1 MHHNPVHRDSMRR
14 TPRRSAVLFA
24 GMVLLAVAR
33 PADAQ
38 APISILA
45 GMSASASSLRDSIV
59 AMARAQIGTRYRH
72 GGASPQRGFDCSGLV
87 QYVMARFQM
96 ILPRTAKQQAALGV
110 VVERDTSLLRP
121 GDLLTFASNDHA
133 SVSHIGIYVGGGHFV
148 HASSVAGRVIESP
161 LNRAPA
167 PKIKL
172 WRGVARVPWMADV
185 PPTAVGS
192 LPAPER

>member
-1 MHHNPVHRDSMRR
+1 MHRHRKHRDSMRR
-14 TPRRSAVLFA
+14 AACRSAVLVVA
-24 GMVLLAVAR
+24 MLLLGTAR
-33 PADAQ
+33 PAAAQ
-38 APISILA
+38 APIPILA

-59 AMARAQIGTRYRH
+59 ALARAQIGTRYRH
-72 GGASPQRGFDCSGLV
+72 GGATPQRGFDCSGLV

-110 VVERDTSLLRP
+110 PVDRDTSLLRP
-121 GDLLTFASNDHA
+121 GDLLTFASSERA
-133 SVSHIGIYVGGGHFV
+133 TVSHIGIYIGGGHFI

-172 WRGVARVPWMADV
+172 WRGVARYPLMAEAS
-185 PPTAVGS
+185 PSSVGA